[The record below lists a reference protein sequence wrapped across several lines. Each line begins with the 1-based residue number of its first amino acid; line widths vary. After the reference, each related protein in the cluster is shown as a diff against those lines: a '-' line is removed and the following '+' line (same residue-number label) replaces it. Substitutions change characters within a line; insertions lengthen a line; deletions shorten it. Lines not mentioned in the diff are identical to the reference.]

1 MTANPSSSTSAGTTP
16 PPVEEALVERAVNTI
31 RTLAMDAVQK
41 AKSGHPGTPMALAPL
56 AYALW
61 TRIVRYDGTRPDWA
75 DRDRVVLSCGH
86 ASMLLYALLHLTG
99 DDLELAEIEDFRQ
112 WGSRTAGHPE
122 YGLVPGVETTTGPL
136 GQGVANG
143 VGFALA
149 ERLLAARF
157 NRPGHDV
164 VDHRTWVIASDG
176 DLMEGVCQEAASLA
190 GHLGLSRL
198 CVFYDDNR
206 ITIDGTTDVTFT
218 EDVAARFEA
227 YGWSV
232 QHVGDDEGVDG
243 YVAAAERA
251 RAETERP
258 TLVLC
263 RTHIGYGSPN
273 KQDLPAAHGAPLGE
287 EEVRLT
293 KRNLGWP
300 EDATFLV
307 PDDVYAHMQAA
318 GRTGRTASASWDA
331 RIARYREA
339 HPEAAAELERVLRGD
354 LPAGWAEALPSFE
367 TEGGAA
373 TPARMATRKASGIV
387 LNAICGA
394 VPELVGGS
402 ADLAGSNNTT
412 LKDAGF
418 VGAGVFDAR
427 NVHYGIREHAMGAIM
442 NGMALHG
449 GVRPYGGTFFVFS
462 DYMRPAIRL
471 AALMGLRVIYVF
483 THDSIGVG
491 EDGPTHQPVEHLA
504 ALRAIPG
511 LTVIRP
517 ADGAETAEAW
527 RQALEAGGPTALVLS
542 RQGLPEMEGGTA
554 RGRGL
559 ANGAY
564 RVLSAGNGQVDVL
577 LLASGSE
584 VQHAVGA
591 AGLLAA
597 DGVTSR
603 VVSFPSW
610 ELFDRLDPEAQAAIF
625 GEAVVRVGVETG
637 SSLGWHRWV
646 EPTGGLVT
654 LDRFGA
660 SAPGE
665 RLMEEFG
672 FTAENVA
679 RVARETLANAS

>member
-1 MTANPSSSTSAGTTP
+1 MSADSSSSAASTT
-16 PPVEEALVERAVNTI
+16 VEAALVERSINTI

-61 TRIVRYDGTRPDWA
+61 TQIARYDGTRPDWV
-75 DRDRVVLSCGH
+75 DRDRIVLSCGH
-86 ASMLLYALLHLTG
+86 ASMLLYAALHLTG
-99 DDLELAEIEDFRQ
+99 NDLQLSEIEDFRQ

-122 YGLVPGVETTTGPL
+122 HGVIPGVETTTGPL

-143 VGFALA
+143 VGLALA
-149 ERLLAARF
+149 ERLLASRF
-157 NRPGHDV
+157 NRPGHEV

-198 CVFYDDNR
+198 CVFWDDNR

-218 EDVAARFEA
+218 EDVAMRFEA
-227 YGWSV
+227 YGWNLV
-232 QHVGDDEGVDG
+232 HVGDDEGVEG
-243 YVAAAERA
+243 YVTAAQKA
-251 RAETERP
+251 RAETEKP
-258 TLVLC
+258 TLVVC
-263 RTHIGYGSPN
+263 RTHIGFGSPN

-300 EDATFLV
+300 EDASFLV
-307 PDDVYAHMQAA
+307 PEDVYAHMQAA
-318 GRTGRTASASWDA
+318 GRAGQTASAAWDA
-331 RIARYREA
+331 KMALYREA
-339 HPEAAAELERVLRGD
+339 HPEAADELDRVLRGELAD
-354 LPAGWAEALPSFE
+354 GWTDALPAFE
-367 TEGGAA
+367 PGAS
-373 TPARMATRKASGIV
+373 MATRKASGMV
-387 LNAICGA
+387 LNAISEV
-394 VPELVGGS
+394 VPELIGGS

-412 LKDAGF
+412 LKDAGY
-418 VGAGVFDAR
+418 VGAGVFTGR
-427 NVHYGIREHAMGAIM
+427 NIHYGIREHAMGAVM

-449 GVRPYGGTFFVFS
+449 GWIPYGGTFFVFS
-462 DYMRPAIRL
+462 DYMRPSIRL
-471 AALMGLRVIYVF
+471 AALMGLRVVYVF

-511 LTVIRP
+511 LNVIRP
-517 ADGAETAEAW
+517 ADGAETAAAW
-527 RQALEAGGPTALVLS
+527 RMALETHGPTALVLT
-542 RQGLPEMEGGTA
+542 RQGLPEMAGGASTA
-554 RGRGL
+554 GGV
-559 ANGAY
+559 AKGAY
-564 RVLSAGNGQVDVL
+564 VVEGDDGEVDVL

-591 AGLLAA
+591 RGLLAA
-597 DGVTSR
+597 EGVTSR

-610 ELFDRLDPEAQAAIF
+610 ELFERIGPDAQSAVF
-625 GEAVVRVGVETG
+625 GPSRVRVAVEAG

-646 EPTGGLVT
+646 GPRGGLVT

-660 SAPGE
+660 SAPAG

-672 FTAENVA
+672 FTAANVA
-679 RVARETLANAS
+679 RVARETLAGA